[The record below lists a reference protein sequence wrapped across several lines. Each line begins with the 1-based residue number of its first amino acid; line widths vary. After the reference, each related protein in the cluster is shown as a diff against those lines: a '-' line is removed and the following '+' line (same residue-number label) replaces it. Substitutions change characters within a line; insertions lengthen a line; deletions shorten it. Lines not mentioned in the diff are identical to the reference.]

1 MYMYTLRP
9 RLSRLAMVIP
19 TRSFSCG
26 RSALTS
32 HLSTVHRGT
41 IFEDRSL
48 HLLQQ
53 DMSMSLKRV
62 GGKEDGGIDLLGWW
76 WLPHDSDVAAFT
88 SASSSCLLKRR
99 RRIRVIGQ
107 CKAEKKKMGP
117 NYVREL
123 EGVLYRLLTSQQRQQ
138 LQLQQQDPSSPQ
150 ADMGTYLHDATLLTD
165 ENTSQPQSQSIVALL
180 ISESSFTK
188 STILRAN
195 SSPIP
200 FLLLHLP
207 PIDTTTTSL
216 DSVSEQN
223 HTTTPLGSVGAVW
236 CNPALVGTQGLLKG
250 RMEVRWE
257 RHSHGEWGR
266 PALWWGGDRLPSW
279 IPDLISTGN
288 SGVDVHALDAT
299 LDIGTTL

>member
-1 MYMYTLRP
+1 
-9 RLSRLAMVIP
+9 
-19 TRSFSCG
+19 
-26 RSALTS
+26 
-32 HLSTVHRGT
+32 
-41 IFEDRSL
+41 
-48 HLLQQ
+48 
-53 DMSMSLKRV
+53 MSLKRV

-76 WLPHDSDVAAFT
+76 WLPHESGVAVFP
-88 SASSSCLLKRR
+88 SACLLERR

-138 LQLQQQDPSSPQ
+138 QQQDLSSSQ
-150 ADMGTYLHDATLLTD
+150 ADMGTNHYLHDATLLAD
-165 ENTSQPQSQSIVALL
+165 QNMSQPQSMVALL

-207 PIDTTTTSL
+207 PIDNTTSL
-216 DSVSEQN
+216 ESVSEQTQT
-223 HTTTPLGSVGAVW
+223 TTTPLGSVGAVW
-236 CNPALVGTQGLLKG
+236 CNPALVGTQGLLQGK
-250 RMEVRWE
+250 MEVRWE

-266 PALWWGGDRLPSW
+266 PALWWDGDRLPSW

-288 SGVDVHALDAT
+288 SGVDVHALDAK
-299 LDIGTTL
+299 LDIGTSL

>member
-1 MYMYTLRP
+1 
-9 RLSRLAMVIP
+9 MVIP

-32 HLSTVHRGT
+32 HISTVHRGT
-41 IFEDRSL
+41 IFEERSL
-48 HLLQQ
+48 HLLQR

-76 WLPHDSDVAAFT
+76 WLPHESDFT
-88 SASSSCLLKRR
+88 SAASSSCLLKRR

-123 EGVLYRLLTSQQRQQ
+123 EGVLYRLLTSQQQ
-138 LQLQQQDPSSPQ
+138 LKLQQQQQDLDSSQ
-150 ADMGTYLHDATLLTD
+150 ADMGTNQYLHEPTLLTD
-165 ENTSQPQSQSIVALL
+165 ENTSPAQSIIALL

-207 PIDTTTTSL
+207 PIDTTTTTATTL
-216 DSVSEQN
+216 DSVSEQT
-223 HTTTPLGSVGAVW
+223 HPTTPLGSVGAVW

-257 RHSHGEWGR
+257 RHYSHGEWGR
-266 PALWWGGDRLPSW
+266 PALWWDGDRLPSW
-279 IPDLISTGN
+279 IPDLMSTR
-288 SGVDVHALDAT
+288 VDVHALDAE
-299 LDIGTTL
+299 LDVGTSL